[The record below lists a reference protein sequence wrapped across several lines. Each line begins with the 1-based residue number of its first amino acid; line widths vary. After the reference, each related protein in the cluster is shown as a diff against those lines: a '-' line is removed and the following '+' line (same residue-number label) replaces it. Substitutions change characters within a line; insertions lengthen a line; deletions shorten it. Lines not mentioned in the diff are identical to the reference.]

1 MTTVNAER
9 KMMDIVERLRER
21 LTRVDAEYGLADEK
35 LDREAIDEIEQLR
48 TQNEKLR
55 ALVHEMAKDNSLLQV
70 LNGLR
75 VEPKQQ

>member
-35 LDREAIDEIEQLR
+35 LDREAIDEIERLRKENKELRKQLKHLDNR
-48 TQNEKLR
+48 LTVLQGTQAAR
-55 ALVHEMAKDNSLLQV
+55 
-70 LNGLR
+70 
-75 VEPKQQ
+75 